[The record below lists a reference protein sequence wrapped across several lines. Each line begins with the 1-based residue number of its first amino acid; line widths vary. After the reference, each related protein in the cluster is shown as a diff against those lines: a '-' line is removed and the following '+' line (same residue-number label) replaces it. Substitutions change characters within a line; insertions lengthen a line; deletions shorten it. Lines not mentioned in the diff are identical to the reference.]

1 LQPNAK
7 YFVYKK
13 QVEQYLM
20 PFNDGLPSMADLL
33 PDFAAGENARE
44 RSELTSVPICVFR
57 VEAQSARFRH
67 LGF

>member
-1 LQPNAK
+1 
-7 YFVYKK
+7 
-13 QVEQYLM
+13 M